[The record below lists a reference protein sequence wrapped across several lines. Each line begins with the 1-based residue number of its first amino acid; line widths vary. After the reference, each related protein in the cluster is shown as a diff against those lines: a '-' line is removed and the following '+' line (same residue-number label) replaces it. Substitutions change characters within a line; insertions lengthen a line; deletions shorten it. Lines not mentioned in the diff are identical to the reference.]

1 MNSESIAYQLSYHK
15 LEQELEA
22 LSYDIHMCDEQLSVY
37 STHIAD
43 MILRACM
50 DIEAISKILCM
61 SQQDS
66 KHVEGH
72 RFDSDYISSLK
83 LQDESTLLIM
93 AGQTIEKNE
102 LAICFP
108 FRKNEER
115 RRVANGPEQS
125 NKQDYCWNNAYQNIK
140 HNKTCALEKYGNLRN
155 LFYTLSALFILNYH
169 LNSQDDIP
177 SRIFCK
183 LGTDGTYCK
192 PIAQSGRFQ
201 SLSGE
206 NKEYYDKMIGG
217 SK

>member
-1 MNSESIAYQLSYHK
+1 MNNEFMTYQLSYHK

-22 LSYDIHMCDEQLSVY
+22 LSYDIHICDEQLSVY

-50 DIEAISKILCM
+50 DIEAISKILCNKKNPERHNCH
-61 SQQDS
+61 SN
-66 KHVEGH
+66 
-72 RFDSDYISSLK
+72 FDHQC
-83 LQDESTLLIM
+83 LQELNFYKDCTLLIM
-93 AGQTIEKNE
+93 PTQSVTEKK
-102 LAICFP
+102 LKIYFP
-108 FRKNEER
+108 FDKSDNDGSKNIY
-115 RRVANGPEQS
+115 QW
-125 NKQDYCWNNAYQNIK
+125 DIAYQNLK
-140 HNKTCALEKYGNLRN
+140 HNKTRALEKYGNLRN

-177 SRIFCK
+177 FRIFCK
-183 LGTDGTYCK
+183 LGTNGTYCK